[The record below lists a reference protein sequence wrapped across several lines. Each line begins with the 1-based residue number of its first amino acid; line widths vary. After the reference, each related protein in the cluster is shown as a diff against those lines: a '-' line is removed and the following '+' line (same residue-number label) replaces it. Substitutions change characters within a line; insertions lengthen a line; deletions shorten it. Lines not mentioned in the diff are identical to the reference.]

1 MIGNVNHGVRQ
12 CCSRAR
18 PQAESFKTGNRVI
31 RPEKT
36 FSTTSQS
43 LFYSQSVN
51 YSSGNYS
58 YSSQLEVRYDSVSIG
73 SNGVTSPLQSFFNNL
88 ADSMGGL
95 FDMGG
100 MIDQGYGSMDSPF
113 AFAGQILNR
122 IKAGLTGD
130 SPQGNVVAVDP
141 PAVPEIPAGEVG
153 GTVPDPPAGVPPP
166 EAVEVSGAEVTVP
179 VAQPQEPVEP
189 EVVPAEMADTGSD
202 VIEAPVAPPATVP
215 VEAPAGDE
223 KPGRL
228 QMIEQRVELGYQKT
242 MVDLL
247 ARENP
252 VVPENSQRKQ
262 RDDAFLPVN
271 KARSLLRHGLRS
283 LRQNADAPAPVGF
296 SNGFVAG
303 GGETKTMSLQVF
315 TRDGDLVNIEIGSA
329 RSAFMGGGETGDG
342 SSFNMFL
349 GAMAGGM
356 NFSIEGDLDD
366 GELSAIAELMEN
378 INDLAQAFFDS
389 DLQAAFGMAMELGF
403 DQDELTGFAL
413 DLNHQKTSFAAFR
426 EQGDGGNVLAPPE
439 AVGLPIFDTINGFA
453 DMARNLMNHAI
464 LDLFEQPTAF
474 VTNMFDA
481 LTVGNLFDPDG
492 TTENDETQQ
501 PGAMDTRWVHD
512 LLSQMAF
519 VQNGESREA
528 GEPED
533 TSEPDGAPV
542 IDQVV

>member
-18 PQAESFKTGNRVI
+18 PQAESFKTGNRVN

-36 FSTTSQS
+36 LSATSQS

-51 YSSGNYS
+51 YSSGDYS

-100 MIDQGYGSMDSPF
+100 MIDQGYGSMESPF
-113 AFAGQILNR
+113 AFAGQLLNR
-122 IKAGLTGD
+122 IKAGLAGD
-130 SPQGNVVAVDP
+130 SPQGNAVAVDP
-141 PAVPEIPAGEVG
+141 PPVLGIPVGEVG
-153 GTVPDPPAGVPPP
+153 GTVPEPPAGVSPS
-166 EAVEVSGAEVTVP
+166 EAVEASGEEAIGP
-179 VAQPQEPVEP
+179 VVQPQEPVEP
-189 EVVPAEMADTGSD
+189 EVVPAEMTNTGAE
-202 VIEAPVAPPATVP
+202 VAEAPAAVP
-215 VEAPAGDE
+215 VETPVATVAGDE

-242 MVDLL
+242 MVELQ

-252 VVPENSQRKQ
+252 AVPEKCEKKPC
-262 RDDAFLPVN
+262 DDAFVPVN
-271 KARSLLRHGLRS
+271 KARSLLRHGLNS
-283 LRQNADAPAPVGF
+283 LRQNVDAPSPVGG

-303 GGETKTMSLQVF
+303 EGETKTMSLQVF

-366 GELSAIAELMEN
+366 GELTAIAELMEN

-413 DLNHQKTSFAAFR
+413 DLNHQKTSFAALQ
-426 EQGDGGNVLAPPE
+426 EQGDGGNGFALPE
-439 AVGLPIFDTINGFA
+439 SGGQPIFDTINGFT
-453 DMARNLMNHAI
+453 DMARNLMNHAV
-464 LDLFEQPTAF
+464 LDLFEQPTSF

-481 LTVGNLFDPDG
+481 LTVGNLFESDG
-492 TTENDETQQ
+492 TTENDENQQ

-512 LLSQMAF
+512 LLSQMAL
-519 VQNGESREA
+519 VQNGESKDT
-528 GEPED
+528 GEPEEMP
-533 TSEPDGAPV
+533 EPDGVPV

>member
-12 CCSRAR
+12 W
-18 PQAESFKTGNRVI
+18 PQTESFKTSNRVN

-36 FSTTSQS
+36 FSATSQS

-58 YSSQLEVRYDSVSIG
+58 YSSQVEVRYDSVSIGSNG

-88 ADSMGGL
+88 TDSMGGL
-95 FDMGG
+95 VDMGG

-122 IKAGLTGD
+122 IKTGLTGD
-130 SPQGNVVAVDP
+130 SPQGNAVAVNP
-141 PAVPEIPAGEVG
+141 PPVPEVPTGEVE
-153 GTVPDPPAGVPPP
+153 GTVPEPPAGLSPS
-166 EAVEVSGAEVTVP
+166 EAVEASGAEAIVP
-179 VAQPQEPVEP
+179 VAQPQKSVEP
-189 EVVPAEMADTGSD
+189 EVIPAEKTNIGAE
-202 VIEAPVAPPATVP
+202 VAEAPVATA
-215 VEAPAGDE
+215 AGDG
-223 KPGRL
+223 KPRRL

-242 MVDLL
+242 MVELQ

-252 VVPENSQRKQ
+252 VVPENSLRKQ
-262 RDDAFLPVN
+262 HDEAFLPVN
-271 KARSLLRHGLRS
+271 KARSLLRHGLKS
-283 LRQNADAPAPVGF
+283 LRQNVDAPSPMGF

-303 GGETKTMSLQVF
+303 EGETKTMSLQVF

-342 SSFNMFL
+342 SSINMFL

-366 GELSAIAELMEN
+366 GELNAIAELMEN

-413 DLNHQKTSFAAFR
+413 DLNHQKTSFAALQ
-426 EQGDGGNVLAPPE
+426 EQGDGGNVFALPE
-439 AVGLPIFDTINGFA
+439 SGGQPVFDTLNGFT
-453 DMARNLMNHAI
+453 DMARNVMNHAI
-464 LDLFEQPTAF
+464 LDLFEQPTSF

-481 LTVGNLFDPDG
+481 LTVGNLFESDG
-492 TTENDETQQ
+492 TTENDENQQ

-512 LLSQMAF
+512 LLSQMAL
-519 VQNGESREA
+519 VQNGESKDA
-528 GEPED
+528 DEPEEMP
-533 TSEPDGAPV
+533 EPDGAPV
-542 IDQVV
+542 INQVV